1 MNSKIIDFRNR
12 VNDYW
17 KRSNDYPLEKQGEF
31 SKLFLHSLISEF
43 GEIELDMPPFS
54 FKLYREDL
62 ELKLVKGNT
71 EKLIHEQEAKGYLD
85 MIYNFRDELK
95 IEDE

>member
-1 MNSKIIDFRNR
+1 MNSRVVDFRNR
-12 VNDYW
+12 INDYW
-17 KRSNDYPLEKQGEF
+17 KRSNSYPLEKQGEF

-62 ELKLVKGNT
+62 ELRLIKGDT
-71 EKLIHEQEAKGYLD
+71 EKLIYEQEAKGYLD

-95 IEDE
+95 IKDE